1 MCILK
6 YESTC
11 ILKYQSMHGS
21 IPVFCI
27 ATKHKPA
34 DLKQTNKQ
42 NSNAA
47 DVLLLHITTGG
58 RNE

>member
-1 MCILK
+1 
-6 YESTC
+6 
-11 ILKYQSMHGS
+11 MHGS